1 MKTPK
6 YHIPVRKTNRLVPVS
21 KNGLDC
27 RRIHS
32 LHSDHFQLT
41 AAFTDDCAFLE
52 ILNPIIPT
60 KRLTFWGNIKYHLRR
75 K

>member
-21 KNGLDC
+21 KNKLDC
-27 RRIHS
+27 HP
-32 LHSDHFQLT
+32 DHFQLPPI
-41 AAFTDDCAFLE
+41 FSERELLE
-52 ILNPIIPT
+52 ISNPIQPT